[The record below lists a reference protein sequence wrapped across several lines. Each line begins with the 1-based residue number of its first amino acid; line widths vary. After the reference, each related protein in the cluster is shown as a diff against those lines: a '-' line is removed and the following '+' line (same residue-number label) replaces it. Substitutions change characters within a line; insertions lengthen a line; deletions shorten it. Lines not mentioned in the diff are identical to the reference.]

1 MAWIKAM
8 KDLHEDAVIMAQAAK
23 LNMDERLLA
32 YIWIDLWHWAGEQ
45 TADGFIAGIT
55 PDMIDRRTR
64 VPGFAASAGKWLTFT
79 DAGITFY
86 KWDTH
91 NSESAK
97 KRALAAERQS
107 RSRHAD
113 VTHMSRS
120 ERDESV
126 TREEKIRE
134 EKKQI
139 HESPAFD
146 KFWDA
151 WPRSHRK
158 TNRIGCLRH
167 WVSNKLDEIVDSI
180 VADVNKQKA
189 TNDDWLKDG
198 GRFIPLPMTYLN
210 QRRWENGGGGQT
222 HGKRAMGVD

>member
-32 YIWIDLWHWAGEQ
+32 YIWIDMWHWAGEQ
-45 TADGFIAGIT
+45 TADGFIAAIT

-79 DAGITFY
+79 DTGVTFY

-97 KRALAAERQS
+97 KRVLAAERQS

-113 VTHMSRS
+113 VTDMSRS
-120 ERDESV
+120 ERDKSV
-126 TREEKIRE
+126 TREEKRRE

-151 WPRSHRK
+151 WPKTHRK

-167 WVSNKLDEIVDSI
+167 WVSNGLDELAETI

-189 TNDDWLKDG
+189 SNADWLKDG
-198 GRFIPLPMTYLN
+198 GQYIPLPMTYLN
-210 QRRWENGGGGQT
+210 QRRWENGSGGQT